1 MEEHQTDSVGEG
13 TSCLDQLGPSNSNQ
27 STNINAPVKTT
38 SDRVDES
45 LENVRDRPYTVMD
58 ERDYGFAR
66 RDSQNQRGVTLTELE
81 EKFQKYR
88 ALKSPMRRVCD
99 PVKDIGDFTACDF
112 MEHKK

>member
-13 TSCLDQLGPSNSNQ
+13 TSYPDQLGPSNRNQ
-27 STNINAPVKTT
+27 STNINASIKTI
-38 SDRVDES
+38 SDRVDQN

-66 RDSQNQRGVTLTELE
+66 WDSQNQRRVTLTELE

-99 PVKDIGDFTACDF
+99 PVEDIGDFTACDF